1 VPYAPDARPLGD
13 LFSDLSRD
21 ISTLLRQEM
30 ALVRVEMG
38 AKISRAVRQ
47 VGLLAFGAV
56 IALTGLFTLAASFVL
71 LLIRGGMS
79 PSAAALLVGFALIAL
94 GGILAKRAFDV
105 LRRQDLTP
113 VETIE
118 TLRETAAW
126 KRQTS

>member
-1 VPYAPDARPLGD
+1 

-30 ALVRVEMG
+30 ALARVEMG

-56 IALTGLFTLAASFVL
+56 IALTGLFTLAASLVL

-79 PSAAALLVGFALIAL
+79 PSAAALLIGVALIAL
-94 GGILAKRAFDV
+94 GGILAKRAVDV

>member
-1 VPYAPDARPLGD
+1 MPYAPDARPLSD

-30 ALVRVEMG
+30 ALARVEMG

-56 IALTGLFTLAASFVL
+56 IALTGLFTLAASLVL
-71 LLIRGGMS
+71 FLVRGGMS
-79 PSAAALLVGFALIAL
+79 ASGAALLVGFALIAL